1 MTKKTIMQ
9 LLTEADEK
17 NDIKGR
23 YYMDQLFSH
32 AMDDAHELHFESI
45 EQHVAVHTLDAL
57 ERIANALEKDS
68 SDQTLTYSEFY
79 KEFNAFAHFY
89 HAEPSSRG
97 GVAIVDADGKTKA
110 NLYPKSNNW
119 CFNES
124 AFSLDELMLMTRLAA
139 TLPERRGKI

>member
-17 NDIKGR
+17 DDIKGH

-45 EQHVAVHTLDAL
+45 KQCVAVRSLDAL

-68 SDQTLTYSEFY
+68 TDQTLTYQEFC
-79 KEFNAFAHFY
+79 KEFNAHARSY
-89 HAEPSSRG
+89 HAEPSNRG
-97 GVAIVDADGKTKA
+97 GAVIVDAQGNSRASLD
-110 NLYPKSNNW
+110 PKSRDW
-119 CFNES
+119 CFNAS
-124 AFSLDELMLMTRLAA
+124 AFSFDELMLMTKLVN
-139 TLPERRGKI
+139 TLPKLRDC

>member
-17 NDIKGR
+17 DDIKGR
-23 YYMDQLFSH
+23 YRMDQLFSH
-32 AMDDAHELHFESI
+32 AMDNAHELHFESI

-68 SDQTLTYSEFY
+68 DDQTLTYSEFY
-79 KEFNAFAHFY
+79 KEFNAHSRSY

-97 GVAIVDADGKTKA
+97 GVAIVDVDGKTRA
-110 NLYPKSNNW
+110 SLRPKSRNW

-124 AFSLDELMLMTRLAA
+124 AFSFDELMLMTKLAT
-139 TLPERRGKI
+139 TLPKLRGC